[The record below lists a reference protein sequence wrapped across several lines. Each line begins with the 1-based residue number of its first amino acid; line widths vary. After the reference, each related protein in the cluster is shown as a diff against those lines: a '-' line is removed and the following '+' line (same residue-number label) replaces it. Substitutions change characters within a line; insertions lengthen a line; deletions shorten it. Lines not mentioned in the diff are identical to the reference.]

1 MFTARIGADYQ
12 EGSVLSKTERVAL
25 FELPE
30 VQAILKMFAEGT
42 LTELAPEFHP
52 SLGVLYPKL
61 EQLTG
66 GREKAKALLDRL
78 VHAGIFHTKFYEKTV
93 LCPGCGSGNISFRYY
108 CTYCGSHEIE
118 KRNLYEHIQ
127 CGAIDS
133 DKDLVKGEAGLCSR
147 CGKPIDISGKDVRQV
162 GAWFECR
169 GCKKQFVAPE
179 GKHYCRDCQLK
190 FGVKESVLN
199 DVFSYVVDKTV
210 ENEFSR
216 EVLYLAPLRKILKE
230 MGFKVEDSPI
240 VQGVSGTS
248 HSFDLI
254 GSKTQGKAKTMITL
268 DMALSDKVCG
278 EENVI
283 SVFAKSFDVSPTKS
297 ILVAVPAL
305 SDTARKLA
313 DLYKVGVIEGSSP
326 DEIAQ
331 TLRETLTGMS

>member
-1 MFTARIGADYQ
+1 MM
-12 EGSVLSKTERVAL
+12 SKTDRVAL

-30 VQAILKMFAEGT
+30 VQAILKMFADGT

-61 EQLTG
+61 EQVAG
-66 GREKAKALLDRL
+66 DKEKAKALLDRL
-78 VHAGIFHTKFYEKTV
+78 VRAGIFHTKFYEKTV
-93 LCPGCGSGNISFRYY
+93 LCPSCGSANISFRYY

-127 CGAIDS
+127 CGAIES
-133 DKDLVKGEAGLCSR
+133 DKDHVKGEVGNCSR
-147 CGKPIDISGKDVRQV
+147 CGKPLNLSGKDVRQV

-199 DVFSYVVDKTV
+199 DVYSYVVDKATA
-210 ENEFSR
+210 NEFSR
-216 EVLYLAPLRKILKE
+216 EVLFLAPLRKILE
-230 MGFKVEDSPI
+230 ETGFKVEDSPV

-313 DLYKVGVIEGSSP
+313 DLYKVGIIEGRTP
-326 DEIAQ
+326 EEIAQ
-331 TLRETLTGMS
+331 IFRETLSRIS

>member
-1 MFTARIGADYQ
+1 MFTVRIGADYS
-12 EGSVLSKTERVAL
+12 EDDALSKMDRVSL

-30 VQAILKMFAEGT
+30 VQTILKMFADGT

-52 SLGVLYPKL
+52 SLGVLYPKI
-61 EQLTG
+61 EQVAG

-78 VHAGIFHTKFYEKTV
+78 VQAGIFHTKFYEKTV
-93 LCPGCGSGNISFRYY
+93 LCPSCGSANISFRYY

-127 CGAIDS
+127 CGAIES
-133 DKDLVKGEAGLCSR
+133 DKDFVKGEGAVCSR
-147 CGKPIDISGKDVRQV
+147 CGKPLDISGKDVRQV

-179 GKHYCRDCQLK
+179 GKHYCRDCRLK

-199 DVFSYVVDKTV
+199 DVYSYVVDKAA

-216 EVLYLAPLRKILKE
+216 EVLYLAPLRKILE
-230 MGFKVEDSPI
+230 ETGFKVEDSLV

-283 SVFAKSFDVSPTKS
+283 SVFAKSYDVSSAKS

-313 DLYKVGVIEGSSP
+313 DMYKVGVIEGSSP
-326 DEIAQ
+326 EEIAQ
-331 TLRETLTGMS
+331 TFRQTLSRIS